1 MPPIDKRTLE
11 TLRPYL
17 KLGEALGAVLQQ
29 IAPHSVDKIRI
40 TYWGN
45 IVDLDALPLTR
56 AIQCGYLRNISG
68 DTVNAVNAPH
78 KIKEMGIA
86 IEVTKSNSDSDYNEL
101 IQVEADSSR
110 QQTSTVAGTLIGKAQ
125 RPRLIHLNGHSIEV
139 NLQGAA
145 PLLILRNHDV
155 PGIVGMLGTL
165 LGRHN
170 VNIANMSLSR
180 LEGSDYA
187 LSLYELD
194 SDPPPEALKELRDHP
209 HIQSTHL
216 IHA

>member
-1 MPPIDKRTLE
+1 M
-11 TLRPYL
+11 
-17 KLGEALGAVLQQ
+17 
-29 IAPHSVDKIRI
+29 
-40 TYWGN
+40 
-45 IVDLDALPLTR
+45 
-56 AIQCGYLRNISG
+56 
-68 DTVNAVNAPH
+68 
-78 KIKEMGIA
+78 
-86 IEVTKSNSDSDYNEL
+86 
-101 IQVEADSSR
+101 
-110 QQTSTVAGTLIGKAQ
+110 
-125 RPRLIHLNGHSIEV
+125 